1 MLDSPYEARQIL
13 LKKRQLKKDLLLQ
26 PNLQE
31 KKIAILS
38 GSTIGVIKNI
48 LELFLLQSEI
58 KPTFYEGQY
67 SRYYEESIFEN
78 KELDEFKPDIIYIHT
93 STKNIS
99 SYPHPADAKE
109 QTENLTDIT
118 YHKFETVWN
127 SLSSKYHCPI
137 IINNFEQLPYRI
149 MGNADSYN
157 PNGRNTFIRNLNDLL
172 YKYVNSHRNIY
183 VNDINYLSSRFGL
196 EKWEDPANWY
206 LYKYALSMDA
216 IPDLCHNISQII
228 KSIYGKNKKALVLDL
243 DNTLWGGVIGD
254 DGVENIQ
261 LGIENPKGMAY
272 SAFQEYLKG
281 VAELGVML
289 TACSKNEEKTAES
302 GFSHPSSILK
312 RNDFIA
318 FKANWDPKHSN
329 IEAIAKEINIG
340 IDSLVFVDDNPAE
353 REIVKGFLPNVEVV
367 NISTPEHYIRELD
380 RNGFFEIT
388 SLSPEDLLRNETYKQ
403 NAARESFQT
412 AFTDYEEYLKSL
424 NMVFHV
430 GSFTDSNIQRVT
442 QLINKT
448 NQFNFTTRRYT
459 ETEITDIAKNSSYLT
474 FWGRLEDRFGDNGI
488 VTAMI
493 VKIDGKQA
501 VIDLWVMSCRVFK
514 RDIEYALLDC
524 LIQKLKEKGVEKL
537 IGMYRQTAKNIILK
551 DFYADLGFTR
561 MDTLEEN
568 YSIDIQAYDINK
580 NKNIEIGYE

>member
-1 MLDSPYEARQIL
+1 MNLSSMLDSPYEARQIL

-196 EKWEDPANWY
+196 EKWTDPETGICINMHYQWMRS
-206 LYKYALSMDA
+206 LIYAITYRRLS
-216 IPDLCHNISQII
+216 
-228 KSIYGKNKKALVLDL
+228 
-243 DNTLWGGVIGD
+243 
-254 DGVENIQ
+254 
-261 LGIENPKGMAY
+261 
-272 SAFQEYLKG
+272 
-281 VAELGVML
+281 
-289 TACSKNEEKTAES
+289 
-302 GFSHPSSILK
+302 
-312 RNDFIA
+312 
-318 FKANWDPKHSN
+318 
-329 IEAIAKEINIG
+329 
-340 IDSLVFVDDNPAE
+340 
-353 REIVKGFLPNVEVV
+353 
-367 NISTPEHYIRELD
+367 
-380 RNGFFEIT
+380 
-388 SLSPEDLLRNETYKQ
+388 
-403 NAARESFQT
+403 
-412 AFTDYEEYLKSL
+412 
-424 NMVFHV
+424 
-430 GSFTDSNIQRVT
+430 
-442 QLINKT
+442 
-448 NQFNFTTRRYT
+448 NQFMEKIKKHLF
-459 ETEITDIAKNSSYLT
+459 LT
-474 FWGRLEDRFGDNGI
+474 
-488 VTAMI
+488 
-493 VKIDGKQA
+493 
-501 VIDLWVMSCRVFK
+501 
-514 RDIEYALLDC
+514 
-524 LIQKLKEKGVEKL
+524 
-537 IGMYRQTAKNIILK
+537 
-551 DFYADLGFTR
+551 
-561 MDTLEEN
+561 
-568 YSIDIQAYDINK
+568 
-580 NKNIEIGYE
+580 